1 MTKAQ
6 IMKLIP
12 KAKKDAV
19 YDAWEDSDGVW
30 IMLKE
35 GWNADYMDSECR
47 TIHEGGEDSGQS
59 LSETIK
65 ELKFQISGIRK
76 VR

>member
-6 IMKLIP
+6 IMALVP
-12 KAKKDAV
+12 KGKKAAV

-35 GWNADYMDSECR
+35 GWNASNMDSCCR
-47 TIHEGGEDSGQS
+47 TIHEGGDDYTQA
-59 LSETIK
+59 ETI
-65 ELKFQISGIRK
+65 ENLKYQISGITRVARK
-76 VR
+76 